1 MVSDRT
7 LVVLLLVVGTLLLVS
22 PWWAGTIGL
31 GEYEGDVTV
40 VESPDAAA
48 EDVPVTDRENLTPRG
63 ERILVSILDDGEAS
77 VYARSHGRDR
87 SGIPPEYSGWLDDY
101 RIGGYVVDADTV
113 YRVELEV
120 PPEPLLLAVVLPAVQ
135 VVGLLALVTAVAYR
149 RGRASTATGEVV
161 LALAFA
167 ALTLVAWVVNLHG
180 YLVPVR

>member
-7 LVVLLLVVGTLLLVS
+7 LVVLLVVVGALLLVS

-31 GEYEGDVTV
+31 GEYRGDVTV

-63 ERILVSILDDGEAS
+63 ERILASILDDGEAS

-87 SGIPPEYSGWLDDY
+87 SGIPPEYAGWLDDY
-101 RIGGYVVDADTV
+101 RMGGYVVDADTV

-161 LALAFA
+161 VVLAFA
-167 ALTLVAWVVNLHG
+167 ALTLVAWLVNLHG